1 MLNLI
6 ETHLYFRYC
15 MFPHNGSCVVNYLPR
30 FKFRSLFIVASI
42 IVSFI
47 TNIKNRFYTQVVRA
61 LILIVE
67 FFVPGTFLTVNIV
80 EEQQVG

>member
-6 ETHLYFRYC
+6 ETYFCFRYC
-15 MFPHNGSCVVNYLPR
+15 IFPHNGSCIVNYLPR

-67 FFVPGTFLTVNIV
+67 FSVPGTFLAVSNV
-80 EEQQVG
+80 EEKQVG